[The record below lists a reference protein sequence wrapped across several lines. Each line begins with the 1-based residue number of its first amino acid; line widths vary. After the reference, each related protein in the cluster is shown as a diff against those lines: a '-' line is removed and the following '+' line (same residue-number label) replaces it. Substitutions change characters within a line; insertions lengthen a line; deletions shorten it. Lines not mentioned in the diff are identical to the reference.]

1 MPVICAVAPK
11 GGFAIVR
18 AASNRFL
25 GASMADHTGH
35 GSGADFDYK
44 EHVKTWLGFLKL
56 IKWMLISSIILLA
69 ILLIWRTHN

>member
-1 MPVICAVAPK
+1 
-11 GGFAIVR
+11 
-18 AASNRFL
+18 
-25 GASMADHTGH
+25 MADHTGH